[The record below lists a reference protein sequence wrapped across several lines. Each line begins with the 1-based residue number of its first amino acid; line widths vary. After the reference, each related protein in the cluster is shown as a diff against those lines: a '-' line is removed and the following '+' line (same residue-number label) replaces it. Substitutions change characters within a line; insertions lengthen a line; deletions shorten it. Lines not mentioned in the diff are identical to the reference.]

1 MYEFFLGFVAG
12 AISSKLILL
21 KNSNKDAMVQADDVV
36 IKTSEPISIPNRRK
50 VFVPGELQSFW
61 GRDS

>member
-12 AISSKLILL
+12 AISSKLISL
-21 KNSNKDAMVQADDVV
+21 KNSNKDAMVQADDDV
-36 IKTSEPISIPNRRK
+36 IKTSEPISIPNRRR

-61 GRDS
+61 E

>member
-21 KNSNKDAMVQADDVV
+21 KNSKKDAMVQADDDV
-36 IKTSEPISIPNRRK
+36 IKTSEPILIPKRK
-50 VFVPGELQSFW
+50 RAFVPGELRSFW

>member
-21 KNSNKDAMVQADDVV
+21 KKLNKDAMVQVDDVV
-36 IKTSEPISIPNRRK
+36 IKTSEPILIPNNRK
-50 VFVPGELQSFW
+50 AFVPGELQSFW
-61 GRDS
+61 E

>member
-12 AISSKLILL
+12 AISSKLISL
-21 KNSNKDAMVQADDVV
+21 KNSNKDVMVQVDDVV
-36 IKTSEPISIPNRRK
+36 IKTSEPILIPNKRRA
-50 VFVPGELQSFW
+50 FVPGELQNFW

>member
-21 KNSNKDAMVQADDVV
+21 KNSNKDAMVQVDDVV
-36 IKTSEPISIPNRRK
+36 IKTSEPISIPNRRGG
-50 VFVPGELQSFW
+50 FAPGELHNFW